1 MSQFEIIIDRDKMLT
16 GECEKMNEKCD
27 FCGTGDGS
35 HSAECVDTGGKGY
48 GVKAAIKYADSL
60 DWSPLAT
67 DRERMEKAESQVQQI
82 RAALGRCKETLETGA
97 VIYNDLRLRRDI
109 EAILSTKK

>member
-82 RAALGRCKETLETGA
+82 RAALERCKAEYPNFGA
-97 VIYNDLRLRRDI
+97 FANRQLRLYI